1 MLIKT
6 RASQPSGL
14 GTDTASPA
22 VFPPSQLDVANHA
35 ADHSRRARLLVHHPS
50 SLPVSL
56 VLARGYSSL
65 EGERQGTQ
73 QPRENPSW
81 SRTSTP

>member
-6 RASQPSGL
+6 VPPNPPDF

-35 ADHSRRARLLVHHPS
+35 AGRTRLLVHHPG

-65 EGERQGTQ
+65 KGKRQGTQ